1 MSVRPFHAIVPGAQ
15 LADDWFRGE
24 IPSNIQVGE
33 NCVID
38 SSFGFKHFYST
49 LPVGLRLGD
58 NVTLW
63 RTALATEAGARI
75 EIGDDCYLAN
85 ASIAAVEH
93 IRIGSRVFVAGG
105 VTIVDSD
112 FHPMD
117 PAVRLADSVALSP
130 IGDRSRRPR
139 VEARPVIIEDDVWIG
154 FNAVILKG
162 VRVAS
167 GVTIEPGS
175 LVVRDIPANT
185 LVSGNPARPVE

>member
-1 MSVRPFHAIVPGAQ
+1 MSVPLLHAIVPGSR

-24 IPSNIQVGE
+24 IPSNIEVGE

-38 SSFGFKHFYST
+38 SAFGFKHFYST

-63 RTALATEAGARI
+63 RTSLASEAEARI

-93 IRIGSRVFVAGG
+93 IRIGSRVFIAGG
-105 VTIVDSD
+105 VTIADCD

-117 PAVRLADSVALSP
+117 PALRLADSIALSP
-130 IGDRSRRPR
+130 VGDRNRRPR
-139 VEARPVIIEDDVWIG
+139 VESRPVIIEDDVWIG
-154 FNAVILKG
+154 FNAVVLKG
-162 VRVAS
+162 VRIGN
-167 GVTIEPGS
+167 GVMVQPGS
-175 LVVRDIPANT
+175 LVLRDIPANT
-185 LVSGNPARPVE
+185 VVSGNPARPVE